1 MIQSLTDI
9 NSLNEVF
16 KDIPVPEQTLS
27 VDYVPCNNPDASSAH
42 ICVFGI
48 LETKHGLKIKQEML
62 QWLTGKY
69 NVYCVSQKPPGT
81 LFEYPALYFAQ
92 WLCKVREV
100 PYLLYVHTKGA
111 ARNSIS

>member
-1 MIQSLTDI
+1 MIQVLTDI
-9 NSLNEVF
+9 ISLSEVF
-16 KDIPVPEQTLS
+16 KDILNPEQTLS
-27 VDYVPCNNPDASSAH
+27 VEYIQCIDKESPH

-100 PYLLYVHTKGA
+100 PYLLYVHTKGG